1 MKAPSPNHR
10 QACIH
15 AQSCPVLHDPRDCS
29 PPGSSVHGIF
39 LTRILEQVAISSSRG
54 CSQPRDLTHASC
66 VSCIDRRTLYHWVTW
81 EGPLTTGPPGSSPP
95 MCLLLSLS
103 WIDRAWNKLW
113 KLANFWSKHRS
124 KEKTFK
130 RVCHVQ
136 MFMSYKRAIIWF
148 WIIQLPEVF
157 ISYFLFLS
165 PEPTF
170 ISTQNLELK
179 KRIFWTVSRC

>member
-136 MFMSYKRAIIWF
+136 MLLLFDSELFSCLR
-148 WIIQLPEVF
+148 
-157 ISYFLFLS
+157 FLF
-165 PEPTF
+165 
-170 ISTQNLELK
+170 
-179 KRIFWTVSRC
+179 RIFCFFHQSLPSSVHKIWNWRRGFFGQFHVVRTGYR